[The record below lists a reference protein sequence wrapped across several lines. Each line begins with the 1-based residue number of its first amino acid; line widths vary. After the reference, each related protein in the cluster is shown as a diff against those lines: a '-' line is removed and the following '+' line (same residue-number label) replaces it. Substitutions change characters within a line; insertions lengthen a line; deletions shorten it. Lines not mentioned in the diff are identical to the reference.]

1 MFFAETDLSLELL
14 GVFMLERKGG
24 TQQSNEIRNH
34 DSISIRL
41 SGQGTIRY
49 EDTQI
54 TAEQGDVLY
63 IPANVQYSQ
72 STPGEVTLMVHF
84 INYSYILNK
93 DNHPCIIRVEDVEKI
108 ENCFREM
115 YDTWKEKKH
124 SYRYRCTALLHE
136 LLYHLS
142 LSAATQ
148 GLGKPHTDRDIERA
162 ANYIHHHFRSNSI
175 EVQELAKMS
184 NMSESNFRKLFKT
197 VYGVSPKQYIMNLQL
212 ESASQ
217 LLRSRL
223 YTVAEA
229 GERSGFSDTKYFSR
243 VFKQH
248 FGVSPKEYQN
258 ANPEDLLKQ

>member
-1 MFFAETDLSLELL
+1 MFFAETDLSIELL
-14 GVFMLERKGG
+14 GIFMLERKAT
-24 TQQSNEIRNH
+24 TQKSCEIRNH

-41 SGQGTIRY
+41 SGQGTIQCNGV
-49 EDTQI
+49 DLPTQR
-54 TAEQGDVLY
+54 GDVLY
-63 IPANVQYSQ
+63 IPANVEYSQ
-72 STPGEVTLMVHF
+72 TTVGEIVLTAHF
-84 INYSYILNK
+84 VNYSYMLNK
-93 DNHPCIIRVEDVEKI
+93 ENHPCVIRVEDVAKVEA
-108 ENCFREM
+108 CFREM

-124 SYRYRCTALLHE
+124 GYRYRCTALLHE
-136 LLYHLS
+136 LLYSLS

-175 EVQELAKMS
+175 EVQDLAKMS

-223 YTVAEA
+223 YTIAEA

-248 FGVSPKEYQN
+248 FGVSPREYQN
-258 ANPEDLLKQ
+258 ANPEDLVKP